1 VRGLIFH
8 HFALNGQGKFFMSKS
23 KNKEHRQ
30 YPRIDF
36 VTEVVIQEMVES
48 EGNTFVIQ
56 ETTVLGKALD
66 ISEGGMRM
74 EISDAADLTQILK
87 LNFRMQKN
95 DMVEVYGNRVW
106 QKGDIYGLEF
116 IPATSTEDKKVHF
129 FVAK

>member
-1 VRGLIFH
+1 MT
-8 HFALNGQGKFFMSKS
+8 NP
-23 KNKEHRQ
+23 KENESRH

-48 EGNTFVIQ
+48 EGNAFVIK

-74 EISDAADLTQILK
+74 EISDTAALSQILK
-87 LNFRMQKN
+87 LNFYMEKN
-95 DMVEVYGNRVW
+95 DLVEVYGKRVW
-106 QKGDIYGLEF
+106 QKGNIYGLEF
-116 IPATSTEDKKVHF
+116 IPATSAEGKKVHF